1 MSLLYSRKYHTHDKM
16 QFKKENYCLDG
27 VTKFAKE
34 KLKPF
39 YTLKLLKKILP
50 EFNI

>member
-1 MSLLYSRKYHTHDKM
+1 
-16 QFKKENYCLDG
+16 

-34 KLKPF
+34 KLKSF
-39 YTLKLLKKILP
+39 YTFKLLKKILP